1 MIRNIFKNMNTNN
14 FQRDFLKHLNDA
26 EEVIHDSL
34 GIKINFTSSSTI
46 ERIEKNDFIESY
58 TPLKNTNDARD
69 SLLFVD
75 VSLSVGDRNIK
86 YTAKYYADQNLE
98 LSLQAKPIIE
108 MDYFPNEVDKNG
120 NIWNDSIPKIK
131 TREEMVTSL
140 LGVVI
145 ETSLQFT

>member
-1 MIRNIFKNMNTNN
+1 MSANN
-14 FQRDFLKHLNDA
+14 FQRDFLEHLNTV
-26 EEVIHDSL
+26 EEVMRDSL
-34 GIKINFTSSSTI
+34 GIEINFTGSPTI

-75 VSLSVGDRNIK
+75 VSLSVRDRSIK
-86 YTAKYYADQNLE
+86 YVAKYYANQNLE
-98 LSLQAKPIIE
+98 LSLQGKPIIE
-108 MDYFPNEVDKNG
+108 MDYFPKEVDKNG
-120 NIWNDSIPKIK
+120 NIGNDSIPKIK